1 MGAKGATAAAASTA
15 APNTAAPQ
23 RNSISAP
30 APISPPRSRPSR
42 VSPESDRREHLL
54 AAAVDVLVRD
64 GIAGLR
70 IRDVA
75 VAAGVSTGVVH
86 YYFGT
91 KDEILVEALR
101 WAARVPVQRLGNLR
115 QGPDYAQSV
124 ASFLEM
130 SLPHP
135 GVLRDEYVLWL
146 ELWSAVCHDATLLP
160 VCEELT
166 ALFRSEVMALVSEGT
181 QAGTFHPVTSPT
193 EVSERIIA
201 LVESMCLSS
210 AIGYSWLPLDR
221 VRELLRSFVC
231 EQLGLAPNE
240 LPYVHLN
247 HAEQPPAG

>member
-1 MGAKGATAAAASTA
+1 MGARGATASAEAVKTPPSS
-15 APNTAAPQ
+15 
-23 RNSISAP
+23 SISAA
-30 APISPPRSRPSR
+30 APTAPPRRRPSR

-115 QGPDYAQSV
+115 KGSDYRESM

-146 ELWSAVCHDATLLP
+146 ELWSAVCHDSSLLP

-166 ALFRSEVMALVSEGT
+166 ALFREEVMALVSEGT
-181 QAGTFHPVTSPT
+181 KAGAFHPVASST

-210 AIGYSWLPLDR
+210 VIGYSWLPIDR
-221 VRELLRSFVC
+221 VRELLRSFAC